1 MTNDFP
7 LRSWS
12 SENCVSFR
20 KTAEEWGG
28 LSNMAGGYPIR
39 INEKD
44 WLTSE
49 ALYQALRFP
58 ANPEIQTEIFI
69 QKSPMA
75 AKMKSKPFRLTHG
88 RRDWDL
94 VRIEIMYWCLQM
106 KLHANQSSFGNL
118 LLATTSFD
126 IIEESHQDTF
136 WGAKKDDEGRFYGK
150 NVLGCLLMQLRKTVE
165 QDSERTSYASPVFE
179 HCLLFG
185 QRISSV
191 STQIE
196 PSQNRLFES

>member
-94 VRIEIMYWCLQM
+94 VRSEIMYWCLQM

-126 IIEESHQDTF
+126 IIEESPQDTF

>member
-1 MTNDFP
+1 
-7 LRSWS
+7 
-12 SENCVSFR
+12 
-20 KTAEEWGG
+20 
-28 LSNMAGGYPIR
+28 MAGGYPIR

-136 WGAKKDDEGRFYGK
+136 WGAKKDDKGRFYGK
-150 NVLGCLLMQLRKTVE
+150 NVLGSLLMQLRKTVE
-165 QDSERTSYASPVFE
+165 QDSETTSHASPVFE

-185 QRISSV
+185 QKISSV
-191 STQIE
+191 STHIE
-196 PSQNRLFES
+196 PSQNHLFES